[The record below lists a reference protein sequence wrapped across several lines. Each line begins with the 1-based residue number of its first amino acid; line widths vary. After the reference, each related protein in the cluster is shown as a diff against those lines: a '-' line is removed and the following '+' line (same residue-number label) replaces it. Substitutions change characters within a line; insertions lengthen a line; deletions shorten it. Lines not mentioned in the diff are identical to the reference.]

1 MNILVTGAAGFIGS
15 NLASRLYDSG
25 FNVVGLDNFN
35 DYYPVVLKKE
45 RVNFFLKPNKIEC
58 VNIDLCDNNSL
69 NKLFKS
75 FRPDKVIHL
84 GAQAGVRYS
93 ISNPST
99 YVQSNIV
106 GHANIL
112 ELCKKYNISELIYA
126 SSSSVYGLNS
136 EVPFRETHRTDNP
149 ISLYAASKKSNELM
163 TQSYSH
169 LFNMKATGLRFFT
182 VYGPWGRPDMAYF
195 SFANNIMKGIPI
207 TVFEKGMLKRDFTY
221 IDDIVMGILKLIDCN
236 YENDINHRI
245 INIGNEN
252 PVLVKNF
259 IRVLENSL
267 NKKAIVKYLPMQAGD
282 VRVTYADTS
291 LLESLTGYKPKIKLK
306 EGLKM
311 FSDWYLNHGV
321 INKL

>member
-15 NLASRLYDSG
+15 NLASRLINFGY
-25 FNVVGLDNFN
+25 NVVGLDNFN
-35 DYYPVVLKKE
+35 DYYPAILKKE
-45 RVNFFLKPNKIEC
+45 RVNFFLKRNKIEC
-58 VNIDLCDNNSL
+58 LNIDLCDYVSL

-75 FRPDKVIHL
+75 FKPDKVIHL
-84 GAQAGVRYS
+84 AAQAGVRYS

-99 YVQSNIV
+99 YIQSNIV

-112 ELCKKYNISELIYA
+112 ELCKEYDISELIYA

-195 SFANNIMKGIPI
+195 SFAKNIMQGIPI

-221 IDDIVMGILKLIDCN
+221 IDDIIMGILKLIDCN
-236 YENDINHRI
+236 YANDINHRI

-252 PVLVKNF
+252 PVLVKDF
-259 IRVLENSL
+259 ITILENSL

-306 EGLKM
+306 EGLEM
-311 FSDWYLNHGV
+311 FSEWYLENDV